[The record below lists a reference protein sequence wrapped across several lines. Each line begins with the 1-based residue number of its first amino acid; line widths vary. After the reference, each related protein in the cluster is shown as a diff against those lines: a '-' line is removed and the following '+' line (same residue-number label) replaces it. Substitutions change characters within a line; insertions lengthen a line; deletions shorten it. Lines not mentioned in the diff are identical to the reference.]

1 MRAGEPRPGKLCY
14 AESMSLTRR
23 EVLQGATAAAGAAA
37 LSKVGLGAFSEAT
50 MPTRPLGKTGWKASI
65 YAAGTAEIPATEEAV
80 RALDAL
86 IDGGV
91 NYIDTAP
98 SYTGTRSETAIG
110 QVLKTRR
117 KEVFLAT
124 KTLFRDA
131 EGAYREINQ
140 SLERLQTKQ
149 IDTLQIH
156 AVNDFGTLDQVLASG
171 GAVKGL
177 ERAKKEGLIR
187 FIGITGHTRPEVI
200 LKALDSYPFDSILVA
215 LSAVDASLNDFAT
228 EVLPKANKLGIAVVG
243 MKALKGMERAV
254 GEKLEPK
261 ELLRYAWSLPVSTF
275 TVGLRRESEVAPNL
289 ALARSFKKMTAAEMR
304 SLEKRVAE
312 HADIGNLWWKRR

>member
-1 MRAGEPRPGKLCY
+1 MRV
-14 AESMSLTRR
+14 SRR
-23 EVLQGATAAAGAAA
+23 EVLKGATAVAGSAA
-37 LSKVGLGAFSEAT
+37 LTKLGMTDPGRAEIER
-50 MPTRPLGKTGWKASI
+50 RPLGKTGWKASI
-65 YAAGTAEIPATEEAV
+65 YALGTAEIPETAAAV
-80 RALDAL
+80 RAMNAL

-91 NYIDTAP
+91 NYFDTAP
-98 SYTGTRSETAIG
+98 SYQGTRSETAIG
-110 QVLKTRR
+110 QVMKTRR

-124 KTLFRDA
+124 KTLARDA
-131 EGAYREINQ
+131 EGAYNEVRQ

-156 AVNDFGTLDQVLASG
+156 AVNDFGTLDQVLSEK

-200 LKALDSYPFDSILVA
+200 LKALETYAFDSILIA

-228 EVLPKANKLGIAVVG
+228 EVVPKANKQGIAVVG

-254 GEKLEPK
+254 GSRLQPED
-261 ELLRYAWSLPVSTF
+261 LLRYAWSLPVSTF
-275 TVGLRRESEVAPNL
+275 TVGLREEREAAANL
-289 ALARSFKKMTAAEMR
+289 AFAREFKKMGAAEMR
-304 SLEKRVAE
+304 GLERRLAE
-312 HADIGNLWWKRR
+312 HADVGNLWWKRR